1 MSSRSATAT
10 PTGVA
15 VCFAL
20 LSAVVHLVIAPEHL
34 AETLY
39 IGILFI
45 AGGVALLLTAGAL
58 ALWNSVTA
66 WWAGALVS
74 GGMILGFAL
83 SRTIGLP
90 GYHEQGWDPPYGVLS
105 ITAEGMYLV
114 AFFAWY
120 GTRSA
125 HASSARVPQEGPRG
139 QMTWPQEPKV
149 LSVGAA
155 KGRDRLGPWMR
166 WRDRERM

>member
-1 MSSRSATAT
+1 MSSRSAAAT
-10 PTGVA
+10 PAGVA
-15 VCFAL
+15 VCCAL

-39 IGILFI
+39 MGILFV
-45 AGGVALLLTAGAL
+45 AGGVALLLAAGAL
-58 ALWNSVTA
+58 ALQNSVTA
-66 WWAGALVS
+66 WWAGALVN

-105 ITAEGMYLV
+105 IIAEGMYLV

-125 HASSARVPQEGPRG
+125 HAPSAPFRGKVP
-139 QMTWPQEPKV
+139 
-149 LSVGAA
+149 A
-155 KGRDRLGPWMR
+155 GR
-166 WRDRERM
+166 

>member
-1 MSSRSATAT
+1 MSSRFAAAT
-10 PTGVA
+10 PAGVA
-15 VCFAL
+15 VCCAL

-58 ALWNSVTA
+58 ALRNSVTA

-90 GYHEQGWDPPYGVLS
+90 GYHEQGWDHPYGVLS
-105 ITAEGMYLV
+105 IIAEGVYLV
-114 AFFAWY
+114 SFFAWY

-125 HASSARVPQEGPRG
+125 HAPSAPLRRKVP
-139 QMTWPQEPKV
+139 
-149 LSVGAA
+149 A
-155 KGRDRLGPWMR
+155 GR
-166 WRDRERM
+166 

>member
-1 MSSRSATAT
+1 MSSRFAAAA

-15 VCFAL
+15 VCCAL

-45 AGGVALLLTAGAL
+45 AGSVALLLTAGAL

-74 GGMILGFAL
+74 GGMILGFVL

-105 ITAEGMYLV
+105 IIAEGMFLV

-120 GTRSA
+120 GTGSA
-125 HASSARVPQEGPRG
+125 HAPSAPFPSKVP
-139 QMTWPQEPKV
+139 
-149 LSVGAA
+149 A
-155 KGRDRLGPWMR
+155 GR
-166 WRDRERM
+166 

>member
-1 MSSRSATAT
+1 MSSRSAATASA
-10 PTGVA
+10 GVA
-15 VCFAL
+15 VCCAL

-45 AGGVALLLTAGAL
+45 VGGVALLFTAGAL

-66 WWAGALVS
+66 WWAGALLS

-90 GYHEQGWDPPYGVLS
+90 GYHEQGWDLPYGVLS
-105 ITAEGMYLV
+105 IVAQGMYLV
-114 AFFAWY
+114 AFCVWY
-120 GTRSA
+120 GTRPA
-125 HASSARVPQEGPRG
+125 HAPSAAFRSKVP
-139 QMTWPQEPKV
+139 
-149 LSVGAA
+149 A
-155 KGRDRLGPWMR
+155 GR
-166 WRDRERM
+166 

>member
-1 MSSRSATAT
+1 MSSRFAAAA

-15 VCFAL
+15 VCCAL

-45 AGGVALLLTAGAL
+45 AGSVALLLTAGAL

-74 GGMILGFAL
+74 GGMILGFVL

-90 GYHEQGWDPPYGVLS
+90 GYHEQGWDPRTEFCRSSLKACSWSPSSPG
-105 ITAEGMYLV
+105 TALGRR
-114 AFFAWY
+114 
-120 GTRSA
+120 TPPPPRSA
-125 HASSARVPQEGPRG
+125 ARCPRADDRAD
-139 QMTWPQEPKV
+139 ERRRN
-149 LSVGAA
+149 
-155 KGRDRLGPWMR
+155 GR
-166 WRDRERM
+166 

>member
-1 MSSRSATAT
+1 MSSRSAAAT
-10 PTGVA
+10 PTRVA
-15 VCFAL
+15 VCCAL

-58 ALWNSVTA
+58 ALRNSVTA

-90 GYHEQGWDPPYGVLS
+90 GYHEQGWDHPYGVLS
-105 ITAEGMYLV
+105 IIAEGVYLV

-125 HASSARVPQEGPRG
+125 HAPSAPLRRKVP
-139 QMTWPQEPKV
+139 
-149 LSVGAA
+149 A
-155 KGRDRLGPWMR
+155 GR
-166 WRDRERM
+166 

>member
-1 MSSRSATAT
+1 MSSRSAAAA
-10 PTGVA
+10 PAGVA
-15 VCFAL
+15 VCCAL

-66 WWAGALVS
+66 WWTGALVS

-105 ITAEGMYLV
+105 IIAEGMYLA

-120 GTRSA
+120 GTRSV
-125 HASSARVPQEGPRG
+125 HAPSAPFRSKVP
-139 QMTWPQEPKV
+139 
-149 LSVGAA
+149 A
-155 KGRDRLGPWMR
+155 GR
-166 WRDRERM
+166 